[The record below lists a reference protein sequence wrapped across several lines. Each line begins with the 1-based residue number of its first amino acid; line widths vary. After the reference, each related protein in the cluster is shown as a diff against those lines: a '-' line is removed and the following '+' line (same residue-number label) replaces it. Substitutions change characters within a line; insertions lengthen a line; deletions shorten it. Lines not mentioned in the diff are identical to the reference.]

1 MKRLYYVGTG
11 IDFTDGRLPGMVL
24 NYGNAVDVHD
34 DELVEKLLVLSH
46 FSDKIVSPRHV
57 EVEAVQ
63 EDEPEEE
70 WLDVVEE
77 VPDDSDLEVDDD
89 HTNW

>member
-11 IDFTDGRLPGMVL
+11 IDFTDSRLPGVVL

-34 DELVEKLLVLSH
+34 DELADKLLSLSH
-46 FSDKIVSPRHV
+46 FADKIVSPRPV
-57 EVEAVQ
+57 EVEAVL

-77 VPDDSDLEVDDD
+77 VPDDSDLEVDE
-89 HTNW
+89 